1 MLPEGIEEEEKSPSL
16 PLKRRQS
23 SLSVDDTKRPRL
35 NESEDGSHKKGDQT
49 KSAQNADVKRRP
61 GREIDERKRGK
72 RLFGALLGTLSQNS
86 SSTAQKRRTDI
97 EIKQREKLKL
107 QAEED
112 DEKKKQRLQSL
123 VEERKREQER
133 YDKQTVGLLRDK
145 YLGFSNPLQKSL
157 MHANMLATAHFLKT
171 KTEPALVSICF
182 RLKGP
187 S

>member
-1 MLPEGIEEEEKSPSL
+1 MLPEATEEEEKSPSL

-35 NESEDGSHKKGDQT
+35 NDHDDGSHKKEEQSKFT
-49 KSAQNADVKRRP
+49 QDVDARRRP
-61 GREIDERKRGK
+61 SREIDERKRGK

-97 EIKQREKLKL
+97 ESKQREKLKS

-123 VEERKREQER
+123 VEVRKREQER
-133 YDKQTVGLLRDK
+133 YDKQTVGLLRNE
-145 YLGFSNPLQKSL
+145 LSGFSNALQTSL
-157 MHANMLATAHFLKT
+157 IHENMLATARFLKT
-171 KTEPALVSICF
+171 KAEPALVSI
-182 RLKGP
+182 
-187 S
+187 